1 MNKLKIQ
8 KVTHPTERLDQQ
20 EWMEL
25 FNVST
30 GYIKPTKFFTGNV
43 LDFSKIG
50 ASNYHETITDKIVK
64 FFKLN

>member
-8 KVTHPTERLDQQ
+8 KVTHPSERLEQH
-20 EWMEL
+20 EWIKL

-30 GYIKPTKFFTGNV
+30 GYVKPTKFFTGND
-43 LDFSKIG
+43 LDFSRFG
-50 ASNYHETITDKIVK
+50 ASNYQETITKKIVK